1 MGAIGQGASA
11 GLVLTTLNDGRSPA
25 LGDIQWNAGKCYKFV
40 QYKEGAAATDG
51 VLGEVAYYYTLDGYK
66 LNQVTSD
73 LSDSLEIGAGVLT
86 ATMSDGEYG
95 WIQIKGPA
103 TLSIALTAGADGDPL
118 TPTGAGDGTLDVA
131 IDSAD
136 AAVPQHICAWAGD
149 HSDNEIICDF
159 PF

>member
-1 MGAIGQGASA
+1 MALLMGAN
-11 GLVLTTLNDGRSPA
+11 LTQTYSTLAEGNTPA
-25 LGDIQWNAGKCYKFV
+25 LGDLFFGRGNNVYKFV

-73 LSDSLEIGAGVLT
+73 LSDSIEIGAGVLQ
-86 ATMSDGEYG
+86 ANVSEDEYC

-103 TLSIALTAGADGDPL
+103 TLTIGLSAGTDGDLL
-118 TPTGAGDGTLDVA
+118 TPTGATDGTLDV
-131 IDSAD
+131 SATALSD
-136 AAVPQHICAWAGD
+136 HICAIAGD